1 MNMDFKSSFKN
12 KKVFLTGHTGFKG
25 AWMSVWL
32 SEMDAVVKG
41 YALTAEQPSLYRMI
55 NTQLKNHQSVI
66 SDIRNKTRLEKEI
79 FSFQPDFIFHM
90 AAQPLVRESYTI
102 PLETFEVNVMGT
114 AHVLEAVK
122 KLSKKC
128 VVVIITTDKVYKN
141 PENGK
146 PFKEDDPLGG
156 HDPYSSSK
164 AAAEIITESY
174 RLSFFHPDHYKEHK
188 KSISTARAGNV
199 IGGGDYAKDRIV
211 PDIVKALQ
219 SGQPVTVR
227 NPLAVRPWQH
237 VLEPLSGYLTLAAAM
252 SKEPQKFAGSYN
264 FGPKLKDALPVET
277 LLQQAIKNWGSGTYK
292 TAKIKKA
299 PHEAGLLKLDISKA
313 AKELKWFPVWNAKE
327 AIEKSVGWYKDSAM
341 KNKLSFEFCLN
352 DIKEYIKKR

>member
-1 MNMDFKSSFKN
+1 MNFKSAFKN

-32 SEMDAVVKG
+32 SELGAVVKG
-41 YALTAEQPSLYRMI
+41 YALKAEEPSLYRMI

-66 SDIRNKTRLEKEI
+66 ADIRNKTRLEKEI
-79 FSFQPDFIFHM
+79 TSFQPDFIFHM

-146 PFKEDDPLGG
+146 PFKEEDPLGG

-164 AAAEIITESY
+164 AAAEIVTASY

-188 KSISTARAGNV
+188 KSVSTARAGNV

-211 PDIVKALQ
+211 PDIIRALQ
-219 SGQPVTVR
+219 AEKVVTVR

-237 VLEPLSGYLTLAAAM
+237 VLEPLSGYLTLASAM
-252 SKEPQKFAGSYN
+252 SKEPKKFAGSYN
-264 FGPKLKDALPVET
+264 FGPKLKDALAVET
-277 LLQQAIKNWGSGTYK
+277 LVQQAIKNWGSGTYK

-327 AIEKSVGWYKDSAM
+327 AIERSVGWYKKAQI
-341 KNKLSFEFCLN
+341 NKSSSYAYCIN
-352 DIKEYIKKR
+352 NIKEYK